1 MARSETMAQAETEA
15 VEQSRSPAPSGLNEM
30 HRRTLPRAAMVVLDM
45 SAALGVWGVMVRL
58 VPHAQVSH
66 GMLASTFQLVLL
78 ASLGPLGL
86 WIAGAYRLRL
96 GTSRASTVLSGASFS
111 LLLSWLVLGLA
122 NVRAPVELLVSVWC
136 ALCCAWL
143 GVRVLVSGLLQ
154 PERVLLVGSGK
165 AALRFVETSRRDL
178 SARVTIVGY
187 VDDGPS
193 PASSLDIRHLGDLD
207 SLDSI
212 VRSHRVD
219 RIVIAFTR
227 RSDEEM
233 LDLIRECGRS
243 DVTVDIV
250 PRFFEFVGN
259 HPRNYSLGLLPMVS
273 VVAGSRSRG
282 FRSIKRAVDI
292 TGALVLIVV
301 LAPLLVAIAL
311 AIVLDD
317 RGPTL
322 FRQIRIG
329 RHGRPFMIIKFRTMV
344 AGVSSELA
352 DEAGEIVV
360 RNGDVGE
367 AVMALKTTLAPDV
380 TRVGRALRRSSLDEL
395 PQLFNVVRGDMS
407 LIGPRPLRPFEVDS
421 LMGWQRARLDVR
433 PGMSGLWQVA
443 GRSEIEWDERLQLD
457 YDYVRHATLRTE
469 AEIVAQTLPAVVR
482 GKGAL

>member
-1 MARSETMAQAETEA
+1 
-15 VEQSRSPAPSGLNEM
+15 
-30 HRRTLPRAAMVVLDM
+30 
-45 SAALGVWGVMVRL
+45 
-58 VPHAQVSH
+58 
-66 GMLASTFQLVLL
+66 
-78 ASLGPLGL
+78 
-86 WIAGAYRLRL
+86 
-96 GTSRASTVLSGASFS
+96 
-111 LLLSWLVLGLA
+111 
-122 NVRAPVELLVSVWC
+122 
-136 ALCCAWL
+136 
-143 GVRVLVSGLLQ
+143 
-154 PERVLLVGSGK
+154 
-165 AALRFVETSRRDL
+165 
-178 SARVTIVGY
+178 
-187 VDDGPS
+187 
-193 PASSLDIRHLGDLD
+193 
-207 SLDSI
+207 
-212 VRSHRVD
+212 
-219 RIVIAFTR
+219 
-227 RSDEEM
+227 
-233 LDLIRECGRS
+233 
-243 DVTVDIV
+243 
-250 PRFFEFVGN
+250 
-259 HPRNYSLGLLPMVS
+259 MVS